1 MDVLS
6 FQWGMVGERSVFVNS
21 SFVVWM
27 NSKEEGTLHV
37 GLLEWDDSRRE
48 KWGYG
53 VVGGIESLCDN
64 SDVLNSIID
73 CLSVEVG
80 EIPVS

>member
-1 MDVLS
+1 
-6 FQWGMVGERSVFVNS
+6 
-21 SFVVWM
+21 M
-27 NSKEEGTLHV
+27 NSKEDDTLHV

-48 KWGYG
+48 KRGYG

-64 SDVLNSIID
+64 NDVLNSIID

-80 EIPVS
+80 EMPVS